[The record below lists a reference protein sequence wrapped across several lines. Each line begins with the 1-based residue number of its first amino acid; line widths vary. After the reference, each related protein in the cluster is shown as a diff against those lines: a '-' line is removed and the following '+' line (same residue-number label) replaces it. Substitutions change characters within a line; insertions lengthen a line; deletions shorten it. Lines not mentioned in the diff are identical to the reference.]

1 MGTYKI
7 PRNLKGES
15 RILYIFSMK
24 ALLTTGIG
32 AFIGL
37 FFYLIFAAFGFN
49 TAGMICVGITAVIGY
64 IVGTVKIPVITGLP
78 FTKKI
83 GGESIDVI
91 VARYMKFKKNRK
103 VYVYTKEE
111 K

>member
-1 MGTYKI
+1 MGTYQI

-15 RILYIFSMK
+15 RILYIFSVK
-24 ALLTTGIG
+24 GLITTGIG

-37 FFYLIFAAFGFN
+37 FFYLIFSSIGLEN
-49 TAGMICVGITAVIGY
+49 VGWFFIALFAVIGFV
-64 IVGTVKIPVITGLP
+64 IGTVKIPVIAGIP

-83 GGESIDVI
+83 GGESIDKI
-91 VARYMKFKKNRK
+91 FMRYMKFKKNRK
-103 VYVYTKEE
+103 VYVYTKED